1 MSAVPK
7 SLSNQTFGYLT
18 PLLPTS
24 MRFTGSV
31 VWHCFCIC
39 GNHAFVSA
47 RELTCGNTKSCG
59 CYDLLTARKHN
70 LRKVKQR
77 ELPRGVYK
85 TKEGTFKAVISKDNK
100 LEYLGTWDTAEEASA
115 AYQQAALK
123 ADTR

>member
-7 SLSNQTFGYLT
+7 SLRGKVFGNLT
-18 PLLPTS
+18 PLLPTYY
-24 MRFTGSV
+24 RATGSV
-31 VWHCFCIC
+31 VWHCVCDC
-39 GNHAFVSA
+39 GAHAFVSA
-47 RELTCGNTKSCG
+47 RELTRGNTKSCG

-115 AYQQAALK
+115 AYQQAALE